1 MHQQD
6 QLAAHPSLAP
16 TRRVMM
22 MRTHRAL
29 VLVQAVVPVPV
40 PVLLLQG
47 IKRDAMHVQAPQ
59 QPQLQWP
66 VHS

>member
-6 QLAAHPSLAP
+6 QLAARPSLAP
-16 TRRVMM
+16 TRLVMM
-22 MRTHRAL
+22 MRTHLAL
-29 VLVQAVVPVPV
+29 ALVQAVVPVPV

-47 IKRDAMHVQAPQ
+47 IRRDAMHVQAPL